1 MCCSDSTQIKEV
13 TTMGLSAFLKL
24 LDIFSDLNDRE
35 RFILAENAQE
45 MEYAL
50 NATIIKRGEIG
61 RFLWIVQEG
70 EVKVILPPSGPSGEI
85 TILLKTGALFGE
97 MSIMTGEPAIA
108 DVVAATTC
116 RLIKIPRE
124 AISQLIAGNPKTLGK
139 FARLITERMLSNAR
153 VAAQQDLQRSAH
165 QVNEDPY
172 DLNFSSASE
181 PLKILVLNSGSSSL
195 KYSLFDTIQ
204 NQPLFEGEI
213 EKIGSGDAAQQIRS
227 PQKKR
232 KDPQPGVMTMNDAF
246 DVMIRTLTD
255 PEFAAIDRLSDLN
268 AVGHRVV
275 HGGGRFSNAVVID
288 ENIMASIR
296 SSCSLAPLH
305 NPYNLAGI
313 ERMQLLLPAVRQ
325 VAVFDTAFH
334 QTMPSHAYTYALPH
348 EVCEK
353 EQVRRYGFHGT
364 NHEYVALRAATWLK
378 RPLVEL
384 KMISCHLGNGASLCA
399 IDHGR
404 SIDTSMGMT
413 PLEGLIMGTRPGDVD
428 SGAILH
434 LLRGG
439 SANIEQMDRML
450 NKESGLKGISGKNDM
465 REILA
470 GAEQGDVQ
478 CTRAISAFC
487 YRIRKYIGAYMAA
500 LGGLDVLI
508 FTAGIGANSPEIR
521 AGICQGMELFGIH
534 LFKDRNLS
542 TVQQG
547 QVLDVSASDAKVR
560 ILVIPADEERMIAR
574 KTLHAMGRVRTV
586 EETRMLRSKPVP
598 ISVSAH
604 HVHLSQPDFERLF
617 GAGKTMTSKSELSQ
631 PGQFA
636 CQETINLIGPKGRV
650 NRVRILGPSRKE
662 SQVEISRTEE
672 YQLGIDA
679 PIRESGDL
687 AGTPGIIIEGDA
699 GRIDLERG
707 VICAKRHIHM
717 PPEDALGFGLRNR
730 DVVRLGVRRGER
742 ELIFGDVVIRVD
754 PNYRLDMHIDTDEAN
769 AATISTGAT
778 GVIDSIQHRNYM

>member
-1 MCCSDSTQIKEV
+1 
-13 TTMGLSAFLKL
+13 MGLSTFLKS
-24 LDIFSDLNDRE
+24 LDIFADLSDRE
-35 RFILAENAQE
+35 WFILDENAQGI
-45 MEYAL
+45 EYAPD
-50 NATIIKRGEIG
+50 AAIIKRGEIG
-61 RFLWIVQEG
+61 RFLWIIQEG
-70 EVKVILPPSGPSGEI
+70 EVKVILPPSGSAGEI
-85 TILLKTGALFGE
+85 TILLKTGSLFGE

-124 AISQLIAGNPKTLGK
+124 TLSKLIAGNPKTLGK

-153 VAAQQDLQRSAH
+153 ISAQHDHQRSAYRL
-165 QVNEDPY
+165 NEDPY

-195 KYSLFDTIQ
+195 KYSLFDTIR
-204 NQPLFEGEI
+204 NLTLIEGAI
-213 EKIGSGDAAQQIRS
+213 EKIGSGDAAHHIRTPQI
-227 PQKKR
+227 KH
-232 KDPQPGVMTMNDAF
+232 KDAQPDVMTMNEAF
-246 DVMIRTLTD
+246 DVMIRTLTN
-255 PEFAAIDRLSDLN
+255 PEFTAIDRLSDLN
-268 AVGHRVV
+268 VVGHRVV
-275 HGGGRFSNAVVID
+275 HGGGQFSNAVVIN

-296 SSCSLAPLH
+296 SASSMAPLH

-313 ERMQLLLPAVRQ
+313 ERMQLLLPAVPQ

-348 EVCEK
+348 EVCER
-353 EQVRRYGFHGT
+353 ELIRRYGFHGT
-364 NHEYVALRAATWLK
+364 NHEYMALRASTWLK
-378 RPLVEL
+378 RPLGEL

-428 SGAILH
+428 PGAIIH
-434 LLRGG
+434 LMKNASR
-439 SANIEQMDRML
+439 NIEDMDRML
-450 NKESGLKGISGKNDM
+450 NRESGLKGISGKNDM

-470 GAEQGDVQ
+470 GAEQGDVR

-487 YRIRKYIGAYMAA
+487 YRTRKYIGAYVAA

-508 FTAGIGANSPEIR
+508 FTAGIGANSAEIR
-521 AGICQGMELFGIH
+521 AGICQGLDLFGIRLSH
-534 LFKDRNLS
+534 DRNLPG
-542 TVQQG
+542 VEQG
-547 QVLDVSASDAKVR
+547 GVLDISVPDAKVR

-574 KTLHAMGRVRTV
+574 KTLHALCRVRTI

-617 GAGKTMTSKSELSQ
+617 GQGKTMTPRSDLSQ
-631 PGQFA
+631 PNQFA
-636 CQETINLIGPKGRV
+636 CQETVNLIGPKGKV

-672 YQLGIDA
+672 FQLGIDA
-679 PIRESGDL
+679 PVRESGDL
-687 AGTPGIIIEGDA
+687 AGTPGITIEGEA
-699 GRIDLERG
+699 GRIELEKG

-730 DVVRLGVRRGER
+730 DVVRVGVRGER
-742 ELIFGDVVIRVD
+742 ELIFGDVVIRID
-754 PNYRLDMHIDTDEAN
+754 PNFKLDMHIDTDEAN
-769 AATISTGAT
+769 AAEISVGAS
-778 GVIDSIQHRNYM
+778 GVIDSIQHRCYM

>member
-1 MCCSDSTQIKEV
+1 
-13 TTMGLSAFLKL
+13 MGLSTFLKS
-24 LDIFSDLNDRE
+24 LDIFADLSDRE
-35 RFILAENAQE
+35 WFILNENAQGI
-45 MEYAL
+45 EYAPD
-50 NATIIKRGEIG
+50 AAIIKRGEIG
-61 RFLWIVQEG
+61 RFLWIIQEG
-70 EVKVILPPSGPSGEI
+70 EVKVILPPSGSAGEI
-85 TILLKTGALFGE
+85 SILLKKDSLFGE

-108 DVVAATTC
+108 DVVAATAC

-124 AISQLIAGNPKTLGK
+124 AVSQLIAGNPKTLGK

-181 PLKILVLNSGSSSL
+181 PLRILVLNSGSSSL

-213 EKIGSGDAAQQIRS
+213 ENIGSGDAAHQIRT
-227 PQKKR
+227 PQTKR
-232 KDPQPGVMTMNDAF
+232 NDPQPGVMTMNDAF

-255 PEFAAIDRLSDLN
+255 TEFAAIDRLSDLN

-275 HGGGRFSNAVVID
+275 HGGGQFSNAVVID
-288 ENIMASIR
+288 ENIMTSIR

-313 ERMQLLLPAVRQ
+313 ERMQLLLPAVPQ

-378 RPLVEL
+378 RPLGEL

-428 SGAILH
+428 PGAILH
-434 LLRGG
+434 LMR
-439 SANIEQMDRML
+439 SAALNFEQMDRML

-465 REILA
+465 RDILA
-470 GAEQGDVQ
+470 GAEQGDVR

-487 YRIRKYIGAYMAA
+487 YRIRKYIGAYVAA

-508 FTAGIGANSPEIR
+508 FTAGIGANSSEIR
-521 AGICQGMELFGIH
+521 AGICQGLDLFGIN
-534 LFKDRNLS
+534 LSRDRNLHNAE
-542 TVQQG
+542 QG
-547 QVLDVSASDAKVR
+547 DVLDVSAPAAIVR

-574 KTLHAMGRVRTV
+574 KTLHAICRVRTV

-604 HVHLSQPDFERLF
+604 HVHLSQYDFERLF
-617 GAGKTMTSKSELSQ
+617 GQGKTMTPRSDLSQ
-631 PGQFA
+631 PNQFA
-636 CQETINLIGPKGRV
+636 CQETVNLIGPKGRV

-672 YQLGIDA
+672 FQLGIDA
-679 PIRESGDL
+679 PVRESGDL
-687 AGTPGIIIEGDA
+687 AGTPGITVEGET
-699 GRIDLERG
+699 GRIELEKG

-717 PPEDALGFGLRNR
+717 PPEDALAFGLRNR
-730 DVVRLGVRRGER
+730 DVVRVGIRGER
-742 ELIFGDVVIRVD
+742 ELIFGDVVIRID
-754 PNYRLDMHIDTDEAN
+754 PNFRLDMHIDTDEAN
-769 AATISTGAT
+769 AAEISVGAT
-778 GVIDSIQHRNYM
+778 GFIDSIQHRCYM

>member
-1 MCCSDSTQIKEV
+1 
-13 TTMGLSAFLKL
+13 MGLSTFLKS
-24 LDIFSDLNDRE
+24 LDIFADLSDRE
-35 RFILAENAQE
+35 WFILDENAQGI
-45 MEYAL
+45 EYAPD
-50 NATIIKRGEIG
+50 AAIIKRGEIG
-61 RFLWIVQEG
+61 RFLWIIQEG
-70 EVKVILPPSGPSGEI
+70 EVKVIQPPSGSAGEI
-85 TILLKTGALFGE
+85 TILLKTGSLFGE

-124 AISQLIAGNPKTLGK
+124 TLSKLIAGNPKTLGK

-153 VAAQQDLQRSAH
+153 ISAQHDHQRSAYRL
-165 QVNEDPY
+165 NEDPY

-195 KYSLFDTIQ
+195 KYSLFDTIR
-204 NQPLFEGEI
+204 NLTLIEGAI
-213 EKIGSGDAAQQIRS
+213 EKIGSGDAAHHIRTPQI
-227 PQKKR
+227 KH
-232 KDPQPGVMTMNDAF
+232 KDAQPDVMTMNEAF
-246 DVMIRTLTD
+246 DVMIRTLTN
-255 PEFAAIDRLSDLN
+255 PEFTAIDRLSDLN
-268 AVGHRVV
+268 VVGHRVV
-275 HGGGRFSNAVVID
+275 HGGGQFSNAVVIN

-296 SSCSLAPLH
+296 SASSMAPLH

-313 ERMQLLLPAVRQ
+313 ERMQLLLPAVPQ

-348 EVCEK
+348 EVCER
-353 EQVRRYGFHGT
+353 ELIRRYGFHGT
-364 NHEYVALRAATWLK
+364 NHEYMALRASTWLK
-378 RPLVEL
+378 RPLGEL

-428 SGAILH
+428 PGAIIH
-434 LLRGG
+434 LMKNASR
-439 SANIEQMDRML
+439 NIEDMDRML
-450 NKESGLKGISGKNDM
+450 NRESGLKGISGKNDM

-470 GAEQGDVQ
+470 GAEQGDVR

-487 YRIRKYIGAYMAA
+487 YRTRKYIGAYMAA

-508 FTAGIGANSPEIR
+508 FTAGIGANSSEIR
-521 AGICQGMELFGIH
+521 AGICQGLDLFGIRLSH
-534 LFKDRNLS
+534 DRNLPG
-542 TVQQG
+542 VEQG
-547 QVLDVSASDAKVR
+547 GVLDISVPDAKVR

-574 KTLHAMGRVRTV
+574 KTLHALCRVRTI

-617 GAGKTMTSKSELSQ
+617 GQGKTMTPRSDLSQ
-631 PGQFA
+631 PNQFA
-636 CQETINLIGPKGRV
+636 CQETVNLIGPKGKV

-672 YQLGIDA
+672 FQLGIDA
-679 PIRESGDL
+679 PVRESGDL
-687 AGTPGIIIEGDA
+687 AGTPGITIEGEA
-699 GRIDLERG
+699 GRIELEKG

-730 DVVRLGVRRGER
+730 DVVRVGVRGER
-742 ELIFGDVVIRVD
+742 ELIFGDVVIRID
-754 PNYRLDMHIDTDEAN
+754 PNFKLDMHIDTDEAN
-769 AATISTGAT
+769 AAEISVGAS
-778 GVIDSIQHRNYM
+778 GVIDSIQHRCYM

>member
-1 MCCSDSTQIKEV
+1 
-13 TTMGLSAFLKL
+13 MGLSTFLKS

-35 RFILAENAQE
+35 WFILDENAQGI
-45 MEYAL
+45 EYA
-50 NATIIKRGEIG
+50 ADAVIIKRGEIG
-61 RFLWIVQEG
+61 RFLWIIQEG
-70 EVKVILPPSGPSGEI
+70 EVKVILPPSGSAGEM

-97 MSIMTGEPAIA
+97 MSIMTGEPAVA
-108 DVVAATTC
+108 DVVAATAC
-116 RLIKIPRE
+116 RLVKIPRE
-124 AISQLIAGNPKTLGK
+124 AVSQLIAGNPKILGK

-153 VAAQQDLQRSAH
+153 VATQQDLQRSAH
-165 QVNEDPY
+165 QITEDPY
-172 DLNFSSASE
+172 DLNFSSAAE

-195 KYSLFDTIQ
+195 KYSLFDSMR
-204 NQPLFEGEI
+204 NQPLLEGEI
-213 EKIGSGDAAQQIRS
+213 EKIGTGNAAHQIRTD
-227 PQKKR
+227 QAKR

-246 DVMIRTLTD
+246 EVMVRTLTD
-255 PEFAAIDRLSDLN
+255 PEFAVIGRLGDLN
-268 AVGHRVV
+268 AIGHRVV
-275 HGGGRFSNAVVID
+275 HGGGHFSNALVID
-288 ENIMASIR
+288 ENVLAAIR

-313 ERMQLLLPAVRQ
+313 ERMRLLLPAVPQ

-353 EQVRRYGFHGT
+353 EQIRRYGFHGT
-364 NHEYVALRAATWLK
+364 NHEYVSLRAATWLK
-378 RPLVEL
+378 RPLGEL

-399 IDHGR
+399 VDHGR

-428 SGAILH
+428 PGAILH
-434 LLRGG
+434 LMKGA
-439 SANIEQMDRML
+439 SQNFEYMDRML

-487 YRIRKYIGAYMAA
+487 YRIRKYVGAYVAA

-508 FTAGIGANSPEIR
+508 FTAGIGANSAEIR
-521 AGICQGMELFGIH
+521 AGICQSLDLFGIK
-534 LFKDRNLS
+534 LSTDRNLYA
-542 TVQQG
+542 VEQG
-547 QVLDVSASDAKVR
+547 DVLDISAPAAKVR

-574 KTLHAMGRVRTV
+574 KTLHAICRVRTV

-598 ISVSAH
+598 VSVSAH
-604 HVHLSQPDFERLF
+604 HVHLSQHDFERLF
-617 GAGKTMTSKSELSQ
+617 GQGKTMTPRSGLSQ

-636 CQETINLIGPKGRV
+636 CQETVNLIGPKGRV

-672 YQLGIDA
+672 FQLGIDA
-679 PIRESGDL
+679 PVRESGDL
-687 AGTPGIIIEGDA
+687 AGTPGITIEGEA
-699 GRIDLERG
+699 GRIELEKG

-717 PPEDALGFGLRNR
+717 PPEDALAFGLRNR
-730 DVVRLGVRRGER
+730 DVVRVGIRGER
-742 ELIFGDVVIRVD
+742 ELIFGDVVIRID
-754 PNYRLDMHIDTDEAN
+754 PNFKLDMHIDTDEAN
-769 AATISTGAT
+769 AAEISVNASGF
-778 GVIDSIQHRNYM
+778 IDSIQHRCYM

>member
-1 MCCSDSTQIKEV
+1 
-13 TTMGLSAFLKL
+13 MGLSTFLKS
-24 LDIFSDLNDRE
+24 LDVFADLNDRE
-35 RFILAENAQE
+35 WFILDENAQGI
-45 MEYAL
+45 EYAL
-50 NATIIKRGEIG
+50 DAAIIKRGEIG
-61 RFLWIVQEG
+61 RFLWIIQEG
-70 EVKVILPPSGPSGEI
+70 EVKVILPPSGSAGEI
-85 TILLKTGALFGE
+85 IILLKKDSLFGE

-108 DVVAATTC
+108 DVVAATAC

-124 AISQLIAGNPKTLGK
+124 VVSQLIAENPKTLGK

-153 VAAQQDLQRSAH
+153 IAAQQDLQRSAH

-181 PLKILVLNSGSSSL
+181 PMKILVLNSGSSSL

-204 NQPLFEGEI
+204 RQPLFEGEI
-213 EKIGSGDAAQQIRS
+213 EKIGSGDAAHQIRA
-227 PQKKR
+227 PQAKR

-255 PEFAAIDRLSDLN
+255 PEFATIDRLSDLN

-275 HGGGRFSNAVVID
+275 HGGGQFANAVVID
-288 ENIMASIR
+288 ENIMTSIR

-313 ERMQLLLPAVRQ
+313 ERMQLLLPAVPQ

-353 EQVRRYGFHGT
+353 ENIRRYGFHGT

-378 RPLVEL
+378 RPLDEL

-428 SGAILH
+428 PGAILH
-434 LLRGG
+434 LMKGASL
-439 SANIEQMDRML
+439 NFEQMDGML

-487 YRIRKYIGAYMAA
+487 YRTRKYIGAYVAA
-500 LGGLDVLI
+500 LSGLDVLI
-508 FTAGIGANSPEIR
+508 FTAGIGANSAEIR
-521 AGICQGMELFGIH
+521 AGICQGLDLFGIK
-534 LFKDRNLS
+534 LSNDRNLH
-542 TVQQG
+542 G
-547 QVLDVSASDAKVR
+547 AEREDVLDISAPDAKVR

-574 KTLHAMGRVRTV
+574 KALHAICRVRTV
-586 EETRMLRSKPVP
+586 EETRILRSKPVP

-604 HVHLSQPDFERLF
+604 HVHLSQYDFERLF
-617 GAGKTMTSKSELSQ
+617 GQGKTMTPRSDLSQ
-631 PGQFA
+631 PKQFA
-636 CQETINLIGPKGRV
+636 CQETVNLIGPKGRV

-672 YQLGIDA
+672 FQLGIDA
-679 PIRESGDL
+679 PVRESGDL
-687 AGTPGIIIEGDA
+687 AGTPGITIEGEI
-699 GRIDLERG
+699 GRIELEKG

-717 PPEDALGFGLRNR
+717 SPEDALGFGLRNR
-730 DVVRLGVRRGER
+730 DVVRVGIRGER
-742 ELIFGDVVIRVD
+742 ALIFGDVVIRID
-754 PNYRLDMHIDTDEAN
+754 PNFRLDMHIDTDEAN
-769 AATISTGAT
+769 AAEISVGAS
-778 GVIDSIQHRNYM
+778 GFIDSIQHRCYM

>member
-1 MCCSDSTQIKEV
+1 
-13 TTMGLSAFLKL
+13 MGFSKFLKS

-35 RFILAENAQE
+35 MFILAESAQE
-45 MEYAL
+45 IEYGPDA
-50 NATIIKRGEIG
+50 AIIKRGEIG
-61 RFLWIVQEG
+61 RFLWIIHEG
-70 EVKVILPPSGPSGEI
+70 EVKVIMPPSGPAGEI
-85 TILLKTGALFGE
+85 IILLGTDSLFGE
-97 MSIMTGEPAIA
+97 MSIMTGEPAVA
-108 DVVAATTC
+108 DVVAASAC
-116 RLIKIPRE
+116 RLIRIPRD
-124 AISQLIAGNPKTLGK
+124 AVSQLIAGNPKTLGK

-153 VAAQQDLQRSAH
+153 VAAQPELQRSAH

-181 PLKILVLNSGSSSL
+181 PLIILVLNSGSSSL
-195 KYSLFDTIQ
+195 KYSLFDTIRP
-204 NQPLFEGEI
+204 QPLLEGEI
-213 EKIGSGDAAQQIRS
+213 EKIGSGDAAHQIRT
-227 PQKKR
+227 PQTKR
-232 KDPQPGVMTMNDAF
+232 KDAQPGIMTMNDAF
-246 DVMIRTLTD
+246 DVMIRTLTG
-255 PEFAAIDRLSDLN
+255 PEFAAINRLGDLN
-268 AVGHRVV
+268 VVGHRVV
-275 HGGGRFSNAVVID
+275 HGGGQFSNAVAID

-313 ERMQLLLPAVRQ
+313 ERMQLLLPAVPQ

-348 EVCEK
+348 DVCEK
-353 EQVRRYGFHGT
+353 EHIRRYGFHGT

-378 RPLVEL
+378 RPLDEL

-428 SGAILH
+428 PGAILH
-434 LLRGG
+434 LMKGAAL
-439 SANIEQMDRML
+439 NLEQMERML
-450 NKESGLKGISGKNDM
+450 NKESGLKGISGNNDM

-470 GAEQGDVQ
+470 GAEQGDVH

-487 YRIRKYIGAYMAA
+487 YRIRKYIGAYLAA

-508 FTAGIGANSPEIR
+508 FTAGIGANSSEIR
-521 AGICQGMELFGIH
+521 AGICQGLDLFGIQ
-534 LFKDRNLS
+534 LSKDRNLRS
-542 TVQQG
+542 VERG
-547 QVLDVSASDAKVR
+547 DVLDISAPDAKVR
-560 ILVIPADEERMIAR
+560 VLVTPADEERMIAR
-574 KTLHAMGRVRTV
+574 KTLHAICRVRTV

-604 HVHLSQPDFERLF
+604 HVHLGQYDFERLF
-617 GAGKTMTSKSELSQ
+617 GQGKTMTPSSYLSQ
-631 PGQFA
+631 PNQFA
-636 CQETINLIGPKGRV
+636 CQETVNLVGPKGRV

-672 YQLGIDA
+672 FVLGIDA

-687 AGTPGIIIEGDA
+687 DGTPGITIEGET
-699 GRIDLERG
+699 GSIELKKG

-717 PPEDALGFGLRNR
+717 SPEDALGFGLRNR
-730 DVVRLGVRRGER
+730 DVVRVGIRGER
-742 ELIFGDVVIRVD
+742 ELIFGDVVIRID
-754 PNYRLDMHIDTDEAN
+754 PNFRLDMHIDTDEAN
-769 AATISTGAT
+769 AAEISAGTSGC
-778 GVIDSIQHRNYM
+778 IDSIQHRCYM

>member
-1 MCCSDSTQIKEV
+1 
-13 TTMGLSAFLKL
+13 
-24 LDIFSDLNDRE
+24 
-35 RFILAENAQE
+35 
-45 MEYAL
+45 
-50 NATIIKRGEIG
+50 
-61 RFLWIVQEG
+61 
-70 EVKVILPPSGPSGEI
+70 VILPPSGSAGEI
-85 TILLKTGALFGE
+85 TILLKTGSLFGE

-124 AISQLIAGNPKTLGK
+124 TLSKLIAGNPKTLGK

-153 VAAQQDLQRSAH
+153 ISAQHDHQRSAYRL
-165 QVNEDPY
+165 NEDPY

-195 KYSLFDTIQ
+195 KYSLFDTIR
-204 NQPLFEGEI
+204 NLTLIEGAI
-213 EKIGSGDAAQQIRS
+213 EKIGSGDAAHHIRTPQI
-227 PQKKR
+227 KH
-232 KDPQPGVMTMNDAF
+232 KDAQPDVMTMNEAF
-246 DVMIRTLTD
+246 DVMIRTLTN
-255 PEFAAIDRLSDLN
+255 PEFTAIDRLSDLN
-268 AVGHRVV
+268 VVGHRVV
-275 HGGGRFSNAVVID
+275 HGGGQFSNAVVIN

-296 SSCSLAPLH
+296 SASSMAPLH

-313 ERMQLLLPAVRQ
+313 ERMQLLLPAVPQ

-348 EVCEK
+348 EVCER
-353 EQVRRYGFHGT
+353 ELIRRYGFHGT
-364 NHEYVALRAATWLK
+364 NHEYMALRASTWLK
-378 RPLVEL
+378 RPLGEL

-428 SGAILH
+428 PGAIIH
-434 LLRGG
+434 LMKNASR
-439 SANIEQMDRML
+439 NIEDMDRML
-450 NKESGLKGISGKNDM
+450 NRESGLKGISGKNDM

-470 GAEQGDVQ
+470 GAEQGDVR

-487 YRIRKYIGAYMAA
+487 YRTRKYIGAYMAA

-508 FTAGIGANSPEIR
+508 FTAGIGANSAEIR
-521 AGICQGMELFGIH
+521 AGICQGLDLFGIRLSH
-534 LFKDRNLS
+534 DRNLPG
-542 TVQQG
+542 VEQG
-547 QVLDVSASDAKVR
+547 GVLDISVPDAKVR

-574 KTLHAMGRVRTV
+574 KTLHALCRVRTI

-617 GAGKTMTSKSELSQ
+617 GQGKTMTPRSDLSQ
-631 PGQFA
+631 PNQFA
-636 CQETINLIGPKGRV
+636 CQETVNLIGPKGKV

-672 YQLGIDA
+672 FQLGIDA
-679 PIRESGDL
+679 PVRESGDL
-687 AGTPGIIIEGDA
+687 AGTPGITIEGEA
-699 GRIDLERG
+699 GRIELEKG

-730 DVVRLGVRRGER
+730 DVVRVGVRGER
-742 ELIFGDVVIRVD
+742 ELIFGDVVIRID
-754 PNYRLDMHIDTDEAN
+754 PNFKLDMHIDTDEAN
-769 AATISTGAT
+769 AAEISVGAS
-778 GVIDSIQHRNYM
+778 GVIDSIQHRCYM

>member
-1 MCCSDSTQIKEV
+1 
-13 TTMGLSAFLKL
+13 MGLSTFLKS
-24 LDIFSDLNDRE
+24 LDIFADLSDRE
-35 RFILAENAQE
+35 WFILDENAQGI
-45 MEYAL
+45 EYAPD
-50 NATIIKRGEIG
+50 AAIIKRGEIG
-61 RFLWIVQEG
+61 RFLWIIQEG
-70 EVKVILPPSGPSGEI
+70 EVKVILPPSGSAGEI
-85 TILLKTGALFGE
+85 TILLKTGSLFGE

-124 AISQLIAGNPKTLGK
+124 TLSKLIAGNPKTLGK

-153 VAAQQDLQRSAH
+153 ISAQHDHQRSAYRL
-165 QVNEDPY
+165 NEDPY

-195 KYSLFDTIQ
+195 KYSLFDTIR
-204 NQPLFEGEI
+204 NLTLIEGAI
-213 EKIGSGDAAQQIRS
+213 EKIGSGDAAHHIRTPQI
-227 PQKKR
+227 KH
-232 KDPQPGVMTMNDAF
+232 KDAQPDVMTMNEAF
-246 DVMIRTLTD
+246 DVMIRTLTN
-255 PEFAAIDRLSDLN
+255 PEFTAIDRLSDLN
-268 AVGHRVV
+268 VVGHRVV
-275 HGGGRFSNAVVID
+275 HGGGQFSNAVVIN

-296 SSCSLAPLH
+296 SASSMAPLH

-313 ERMQLLLPAVRQ
+313 ERMQLLLPAVPQ

-348 EVCEK
+348 EVCER
-353 EQVRRYGFHGT
+353 ELIRRYGFHGT
-364 NHEYVALRAATWLK
+364 NHEYMALRASTWLK
-378 RPLVEL
+378 RPLGEL

-428 SGAILH
+428 PGTIIH
-434 LLRGG
+434 LMKDASR
-439 SANIEQMDRML
+439 NIEDMDRML
-450 NKESGLKGISGKNDM
+450 NRESGLKGISGKNDM

-470 GAEQGDVQ
+470 GAEQGDVR

-487 YRIRKYIGAYMAA
+487 YRTRKYIGAYMAA

-508 FTAGIGANSPEIR
+508 FTAGIGANSAEIR
-521 AGICQGMELFGIH
+521 AGICQGLDLFGIRLSH
-534 LFKDRNLS
+534 DRNLPG
-542 TVQQG
+542 VEQG
-547 QVLDVSASDAKVR
+547 GVLDISVPDAKVR

-574 KTLHAMGRVRTV
+574 KTLHALCRVRTI

-617 GAGKTMTSKSELSQ
+617 GQGKTMTPRSDLSQ
-631 PGQFA
+631 PNQFA
-636 CQETINLIGPKGRV
+636 CQETVNLIGPKGKV

-672 YQLGIDA
+672 FQLGIDA
-679 PIRESGDL
+679 PVRESGDL
-687 AGTPGIIIEGDA
+687 AGTPGITIEGEA
-699 GRIDLERG
+699 GRIELEKG

-730 DVVRLGVRRGER
+730 DVVRVGVRGER
-742 ELIFGDVVIRVD
+742 ELIFGDVVIRID
-754 PNYRLDMHIDTDEAN
+754 PNFKLDMHIDTDEAN
-769 AATISTGAT
+769 AAEISVGAS
-778 GVIDSIQHRNYM
+778 GVIDSIQHRCYM

>member
-1 MCCSDSTQIKEV
+1 
-13 TTMGLSAFLKL
+13 MGLSTFLKS
-24 LDIFSDLNDRE
+24 LDIFADLSDRE
-35 RFILAENAQE
+35 WFILDENAQGI
-45 MEYAL
+45 EYAPD
-50 NATIIKRGEIG
+50 AAIIKRGEIG
-61 RFLWIVQEG
+61 RFLWIIQEG
-70 EVKVILPPSGPSGEI
+70 EVKVILPPSGSAGEI
-85 TILLKTGALFGE
+85 TILLKTGSLFGE

-124 AISQLIAGNPKTLGK
+124 TLSKLIAGNPKTLGK

-153 VAAQQDLQRSAH
+153 ISAQHDHQRSAYRL
-165 QVNEDPY
+165 NEDPY

-195 KYSLFDTIQ
+195 KYSLFDTIR
-204 NQPLFEGEI
+204 NLTLIEGAI
-213 EKIGSGDAAQQIRS
+213 EKIGSGDAAHHIRTPQI
-227 PQKKR
+227 KH
-232 KDPQPGVMTMNDAF
+232 KDAQPDVMTMNEAF
-246 DVMIRTLTD
+246 DVMIRTLTN
-255 PEFAAIDRLSDLN
+255 PEFTAIDRLSDLN
-268 AVGHRVV
+268 VVGHRVV
-275 HGGGRFSNAVVID
+275 HGGGQFSNAVVIN

-296 SSCSLAPLH
+296 SASSMAPLH

-313 ERMQLLLPAVRQ
+313 ERMQLLLPAVPQ

-348 EVCEK
+348 EVCER
-353 EQVRRYGFHGT
+353 ELIRRYGFHGT
-364 NHEYVALRAATWLK
+364 NHEYMALRASTWLK
-378 RPLVEL
+378 RPLGEL

-428 SGAILH
+428 PGAIIH
-434 LLRGG
+434 LMKNASR
-439 SANIEQMDRML
+439 NIEDMDRML
-450 NKESGLKGISGKNDM
+450 NRESGLKGISGKNDM

-470 GAEQGDVQ
+470 GAEQGDVR

-487 YRIRKYIGAYMAA
+487 YRTRKYIGAYMAA

-508 FTAGIGANSPEIR
+508 FTAGIGANSSEIR
-521 AGICQGMELFGIH
+521 AGICQGLDLFGIRLSH
-534 LFKDRNLS
+534 DRNLPG
-542 TVQQG
+542 VEQG
-547 QVLDVSASDAKVR
+547 GVLDISVPDAKVR

-574 KTLHAMGRVRTV
+574 KTLHALCRVRTI

-617 GAGKTMTSKSELSQ
+617 GQGKTMTPRSDLSQ
-631 PGQFA
+631 PNQFA
-636 CQETINLIGPKGRV
+636 CQETVNLIGPKGKV

-672 YQLGIDA
+672 FQLGIDA
-679 PIRESGDL
+679 PVRESGDL
-687 AGTPGIIIEGDA
+687 AGTPGITIEGEA
-699 GRIDLERG
+699 GRIELEKG

-730 DVVRLGVRRGER
+730 DVVRVGVRGER
-742 ELIFGDVVIRVD
+742 ELIFGDVVIRID
-754 PNYRLDMHIDTDEAN
+754 PNFKLDMHIDTDEAN
-769 AATISTGAT
+769 AAEISVGAS
-778 GVIDSIQHRNYM
+778 GVIDSIQHRCYM